1 MGVASGA
8 HWLYAFRSLRITYLI
23 GQIKKLYAS
32 CNLRINN
39 NILNYIMIS
48 LATRLTGAGSIWS
61 GVCIADSKNVVA
73 AKDFLDYRKMQ

>member
-1 MGVASGA
+1 
-8 HWLYAFRSLRITYLI
+8 
-23 GQIKKLYAS
+23 
-32 CNLRINN
+32 
-39 NILNYIMIS
+39 MIS